1 MTARRPATP
10 PETGGAAGGD
20 GDGSAVQEH
29 GGLTDRLDDDA
40 VIVGT
45 KPGTARPHI
54 LALEIDAVTCIAT
67 EQVQPPRRHA
77 YAGALAR
84 VGTPKLD
91 GFRLCDDGGS
101 LPENLGRAL

>member
-1 MTARRPATP
+1 VGTVMGRPFRD
-10 PETGGAAGGD
+10 TGASPT
-20 GDGSAVQEH
+20 GSM
-29 GGLTDRLDDDA
+29 DDA

-54 LALEIDAVTCIAT
+54 RALEIDAVTCIAT